1 MLETSNKQP
10 HFLNAQVSLLIDVLC
25 FFAPFNKLSCSFMSK
40 AFFRFKENHG
50 NRHFTVMPTYWAL
63 IVFIK
68 NNKRVDKV
76 HFCLALVRLVLP
88 TQTVCFLYL
97 L

>member
-10 HFLNAQVSLLIDVLC
+10 HFLNAQVSLLIDVLR

-40 AFFRFKENHG
+40 AFFIFKENYG
-50 NRHFTVMPTYWAL
+50 NRHFTEMPTYWAL

-68 NNKRVDKV
+68 NNKGLTKYIFV
-76 HFCLALVRLVLP
+76 
-88 TQTVCFLYL
+88 
-97 L
+97 

>member
-10 HFLNAQVSLLIDVLC
+10 HFLNAQVSLLIDVLH

-40 AFFRFKENHG
+40 AFFRFKENYG
-50 NRHFTVMPTYWAL
+50 NRHFTLMPTYWAL
-63 IVFIK
+63 IVLIK

-88 TQTVCFLYL
+88 KQTVCFLYL

>member
-10 HFLNAQVSLLIDVLC
+10 HFLNAQVSLLIDVLR

-68 NNKRVDKV
+68 NNKGLTKYIFV
-76 HFCLALVRLVLP
+76 
-88 TQTVCFLYL
+88 
-97 L
+97 